1 MSDFKL
7 FSKPQILFF
16 FQKLFL
22 FSFSFFVPHL
32 HTPTSPYI
40 LPPHRT
46 FYISLM
52 LSILMIMG
60 VIVLMMIVVCGDDT
74 QALRDT
80 ISSLCS
86 LNKVGQFA
94 SCCVSYD
101 NGATITLEDSPARDC
116 FIYDLKSTTGSVL
129 NSLFV
134 ICFIFVLFLLFDD
147 CHCFSSFFI
156 FRSFQSRGLSILGRS
171 VFSSL
176 TNLQSLFS
184 LLTLSSIHFFLHSFP
199 SFWGFGSNSLVSIES
214 GAFNGLNNLRSL
226 SHFPLFLHHLIF
238 NLSLHFSFLH

>member
-1 MSDFKL
+1 MISNC
-7 FSKPQILFF
+7 
-16 FQKLFL
+16 FQNNKDSFPS

-40 LPPHRT
+40 LLAHIL
-46 FYISLM
+46 FYIPLM
-52 LSILMIMG
+52 KSISMIMG

-94 SCCVSYD
+94 SCCKSYD
-101 NGATITLEDSPARDC
+101 NGASITLEKSPIRSC
-116 FIYDLKSTTGSVL
+116 FIYTFTSTEGSVL
-129 NSLFV
+129 TSLFV

-156 FRSFQSRGLSILGRS
+156 FQEF
-171 VFSSL
+171 
-176 TNLQSLFS
+176 
-184 LLTLSSIHFFLHSFP
+184 
-199 SFWGFGSNSLVSIES
+199 
-214 GAFNGLNNLRSL
+214 
-226 SHFPLFLHHLIF
+226 
-238 NLSLHFSFLH
+238 

>member
-1 MSDFKL
+1 MIENCFQKCIF
-7 FSKPQILFF
+7 FSNPLFF
-16 FQKLFL
+16 
-22 FSFSFFVPHL
+22 FFVPHL

-40 LPPHRT
+40 LLPHRT

-52 LSILMIMG
+52 LSTPVIIG
-60 VIVLMMIVVCGDDT
+60 VIVLMMIVVSGDDT

-94 SCCVSYD
+94 SCCGSYE
-101 NGATITLEDSPARDC
+101 NGASITLENSPARNC
-116 FIYDLKSTTGSVL
+116 FISGLGSTTGSVL
-129 NSLFV
+129 TQLFV

-156 FRSFQSRGLSILGRS
+156 FRSFRSRGLSVLGKD

-176 TNLQSLFS
+176 TNLNSLFS
-184 LLTLSSIHFFLHSFP
+184 LLLTLSSIHFFLHSFP
-199 SFWGFGSNSLVSIES
+199 SFLSFSIQQPH
-214 GAFNGLNNLRSL
+214 FN
-226 SHFPLFLHHLIF
+226 
-238 NLSLHFSFLH
+238 